1 LIGKE
6 EEEEE
11 EEEDALKI
19 INMGFTWFDLTFK
32 FKW

>member
-1 LIGKE
+1 LIGK
-6 EEEEE
+6 EEE